1 MTPLVYVKDR
11 RERLIGGTG
20 RTVVQCE
27 EVRCGNEVHECG
39 AAGEGRRRIHGET
52 DYTHFDQIVQDTIYS
67 D

>member
-1 MTPLVYVKDR
+1 MAPVELWYSVR
-11 RERLIGGTG
+11 RSDEG
-20 RTVVQCE
+20 
-27 EVRCGNEVHECG
+27 GNEVHECG